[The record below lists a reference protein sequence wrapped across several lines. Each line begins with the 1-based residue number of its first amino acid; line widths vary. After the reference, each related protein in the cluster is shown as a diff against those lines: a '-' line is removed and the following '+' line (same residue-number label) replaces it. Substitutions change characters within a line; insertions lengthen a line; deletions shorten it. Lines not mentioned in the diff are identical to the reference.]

1 METSANMAKQEP
13 APFGALLLRL
23 RAAAGL
29 TQEQLAALAGLSPG
43 AISALESGK
52 RRTPRFATVELLA
65 AALALNGQQRQELVA
80 AARSW
85 AIGATKAGPIEAS
98 PTVASAVPGAEDNG
112 AALGTHRHPWRSF
125 AEPTP
130 LVDRVRELET
140 IVRILDAGDSRLLT
154 LTGPPGV
161 GKTRIAQEAAAR
173 VITDGER
180 FPDEGVFVDLTPVRD
195 PALVLD
201 SLATAVGLLDTSSRP
216 VLERL
221 VELLQERRQLLVID
235 NYEQVLPAA
244 SSLVDLLTACPGLAL
259 LVTSR
264 VPLQLRW
271 EQTLRV
277 APLPVPDLS
286 GAPLPSLNALLAVP
300 SVALFVS
307 RARARQADFVLGD
320 EEAPLVAQLVTQL
333 DGLPLA
339 LELAAARLDVLPLST
354 LTRRLGDRL
363 ELLASQSP
371 DLPERQRSLEAAVG
385 WSYDLLIEPER
396 RLFRCLGVFVG
407 RVSLDAISAVVSK
420 VRAPASAESDGE
432 APKVTEAGVVRRT
445 LPQLLS
451 LAEKS
456 LLLPLPA
463 RPEAPNEM
471 DTLNELLRRP
481 GQHRANDRPT
491 ETIGIEEDGD
501 DSEPAFAMLETV
513 REYAWERLAA
523 DGELAAAQRAHAH
536 YFQALAEQA
545 DPELRGSNQRAWH
558 LRLEREHDNLRTAL
572 RWFLDQARPGGSN
585 VAAAQEAGLR
595 MAGALGYFWYV
606 RGYHREGRSW
616 LERMLALASQGEA
629 RIVVQ
634 SSARTRALIAAG
646 PLLMVQAGY
655 AQARVVLKEAL
666 ALAERQQDPTAI
678 AQASTY
684 LGHVTVVAG
693 DVDEGMRWLQEAV
706 RHWKALGDPHGLGEA
721 LFYLGYAAD
730 IRGDLTAAAAHYTA
744 ALGHLGKAGNAQ
756 HAGFVQS
763 YLGVAEWRRSKLS
776 SAVKQIQAVLETSVT
791 LRDRWLLS
799 FAAQATVVLVG
810 SRAQPAAWERLLGA
824 ADALAQATGGG
835 TFGWEH
841 LPGAEQVVG
850 LREQLAR
857 EGGLSVAYREGRSL
871 PFTKVA
877 ALALTLL
884 GEVAQATAGRET
896 DVQRQEAP
904 QSSSQSRVPGSL
916 STREQEVLQ
925 LVAKGFSN
933 KAIGRQLF
941 ISERTVAQHLTAI
954 FNKLGVHTRAQA
966 VAVATQRGRL

>member
-1 METSANMAKQEP
+1 MAKQEP

-29 TQEQLAALAGLSPG
+29 TQEQLAARASLSPG

-65 AALALNGQQRQELVA
+65 TALALNGQQRQELVA
-80 AARSW
+80 AARSGDL
-85 AIGATKAGPIEAS
+85 GATEVEPIEVS
-98 PTVASAVPGAEDNG
+98 PAVVRAESGAEG
-112 AALGTHRHPWRSF
+112 AATHETRRHSWRSF

-130 LVDRVRELET
+130 LVGRVRELDT
-140 IVRILDAGDSRLLT
+140 IVRTLNAGDTRLLT

-161 GKTRIAQEAAAR
+161 GKTRLAQEAVAR

-180 FPDEGVFVDLTPVRD
+180 FPDEGLFVDLTPVRD
-195 PALVLD
+195 PALALD

-221 VELLQERRQLLVID
+221 VEVLQERRQVLVLD
-235 NYEQVLPAA
+235 NFEQVLPAA
-244 SSLVDLLTACPGLAL
+244 ASLVDLLTACPGLAL

-286 GAPLPSLNALLAVP
+286 VAPLPSLNALLAVP

-307 RARARQADFVLGD
+307 RARARRADFVLGE

-339 LELAAARLDVLPLST
+339 LELAAARLDVLPLPA
-354 LTRRLGDRL
+354 LARRLGDRL
-363 ELLASQSP
+363 ELLASQAP

-385 WSYDLLIEPER
+385 WSYDLLTEPEQ

-407 RVSLDAISAVVSK
+407 RVGLDAISTVIGTI
-420 VRAPASAESDGE
+420 RAPESAARDRA
-432 APKVTEAGVVRRT
+432 APKVVEAGVGRGT

-456 LLLPLPA
+456 LLLPLPV
-463 RPEAPNEM
+463 RPETPKDLDGLYEQLSQ
-471 DTLNELLRRP
+471 T
-481 GQHRANDRPT
+481 GQQRANERPS
-491 ETIGIEEDGD
+491 EAPGIEEGGD
-501 DSEPAFAMLETV
+501 NSEPAFAMLETV

-523 DGELAAAQRAHAH
+523 DGELTAAQRAHA
-536 YFQALAEQA
+536 YYYLALAEQA
-545 DPELRGSNQRAWH
+545 DPELHGSNQRVWH
-558 LRLEREHDNLRTAL
+558 LRLEREHDNLRAAL
-572 RWFLDQARPGGSN
+572 RWFLDQAESGGSN
-585 VAAAQEAGLR
+585 AAAEREAGLR
-595 MAGALGYFWYV
+595 LAGALGYFWYV

-616 LERMLALASQGEA
+616 LERMLALPPQGEG
-629 RIVVQ
+629 RIIVQ
-634 SSARTRALIAAG
+634 SSAQTRALIAAG
-646 PLLMVQAGY
+646 PLLMVQAEY
-655 AQARVVLKEAL
+655 ARARVVLEEAL
-666 ALAERQQDPTAI
+666 ALAERQQDPTAT

-684 LGHVTVVAG
+684 LGHATVVAG

-706 RHWKALGDPHGLGEA
+706 RRWEVLGDPHGLGEA

-730 IRGDLTAAAAHYTA
+730 MSGDMTAAAANYTA
-744 ALGHLGKAGNAQ
+744 ALRHLGDAGNAQ

-763 YLGVAEWRRSKLS
+763 YLGVAEWRLGNLS
-776 SAVKQIQAVLETSVT
+776 SAVTQIQGVLTTSVT
-791 LRDRWLLS
+791 LWDRWLLS
-799 FAAQATVVLVG
+799 FAAQATVVVVG
-810 SRAQPAAWERLLGA
+810 LRAQPAAWERLLGA
-824 ADALAQATGGG
+824 ADALAQATGGA

-841 LPGAEQVVG
+841 LPGAEQVVE

-857 EGGLSVAYREGRSL
+857 KGERSAAYREGRTL
-871 PFTKVA
+871 TFAKVA
-877 ALALTLL
+877 TLALMLL
-884 GEVAQATAGRET
+884 DEVAQAPASREIEI
-896 DVQRQEAP
+896 RPSQEAQRFP
-904 QSSSQSRVPGSL
+904 SHSGIGAL
-916 STREQEVLQ
+916 SAREREALR
-925 LVAKGFSN
+925 LVAQGLSN

-954 FNKLGVHTRAQA
+954 FNKLSVHTRAQA
-966 VAVATQRGRL
+966 VAVATQHGLL